1 MSTQR
6 KDTRMKRQPEAGT
19 DGGIVALAGNPNVG
33 KSTIFNALTG
43 LHQHTG
49 NWPGKTV
56 AVAQGQYQ
64 YKGQT
69 YALVDLP
76 GTYALI
82 SKSQEE
88 QIAGGFIASGSADC
102 VIVVCD
108 ATCLERSLILALQV
122 MELTDR
128 VFVCVNLMDE
138 AQKKGIGLDLPA
150 LSFALGVP
158 VVPAAAG
165 REEGLEQLL
174 EQTRRILDG
183 FECPRPRRCD
193 VLTAQERGTEAAVRA
208 LQGEND
214 ADSDRIARVFVRRA
228 EQIAEEVVR
237 KADGKMDAR
246 ARRADRIL
254 TGRWTGGAL
263 LGLLLVLVFWLTIQ
277 GANIPSR
284 FLQSGFDW
292 LQALL
297 RRGAEALHLPMWLSG
312 ALLDGVYQTTAKVVS
327 VMLPPVLIFFPL
339 FTLLEDVGYL
349 PRVAFLMDAGFERCG
364 SCGKQALTMCMGFG
378 CNAAG
383 VTGCRIIDS
392 PRERLIAMLT
402 NALVPCN
409 GRFPTLLI
417 LSALLMADGY
427 RSVLAAL
434 MLTICVLAGCAATMG
449 ASSLLGKTVL
459 KGTASSFALELPP
472 FRRPQIKRILVRSLL
487 DRSVFVLGRAA
498 AVAAPAGLFLWGL
511 HHISVSG
518 TPVLQVMADALEPA
532 GQWLGMNGA
541 VLLAF
546 FLAFPAN
553 ELLLPVTLLIL
564 GNGSTL
570 AQADTGSVL
579 AQLSAAGWSTK
590 TALCV
595 MAFTLF
601 HWPCST
607 TVLTVRKESGS
618 TKWALVSMLLPTL
631 LGVLVCR
638 ILHIV
643 LS

>member
-1 MSTQR
+1 
-6 KDTRMKRQPEAGT
+6 MKRQPEAGA
-19 DGGIVALAGNPNVG
+19 DGRIVALAGNPNVG

-88 QIAGGFIASGSADC
+88 QIAGGFIAGGSADC

-138 AQKKGIGLDLPA
+138 VQKKGIGLDLPA

-183 FECPRPRRCD
+183 FECPRPRRCG
-193 VLTAQERGTEAAVRA
+193 VLPEQERGTEAAVRA

-237 KADGKMDAR
+237 KTDGKMDAR
-246 ARRADRIL
+246 ARRADGIL

-292 LQALL
+292 IQALL

-434 MLTICVLAGCAATMG
+434 VLTICVLAGCAATMG
-449 ASSLLGKTVL
+449 ASSLLGRTVL
-459 KGTASSFALELPP
+459 KGSTSSFALELPP

-511 HHISVSG
+511 NHISVSG
-518 TPVLQVMADALEPA
+518 MPVLQVLADALEPA

-553 ELLLPVTLLIL
+553 ELLLPVTLMIL

-579 AQLSAAGWSTK
+579 TQLSAAGWSTK

-607 TVLTVRKESGS
+607 TVLTIRKESGS

-638 ILHIV
+638 ILHIA